1 MRKPYVLNRKVY
13 KDIKKM
19 DHGKMS
25 SFCEDLYK
33 NGYAD
38 GKKAAEGLTLDEV
51 KEVLAGVK
59 GIGEKR
65 VDIIIHALE
74 EGMNNN
80 ND

>member
-19 DHGKMS
+19 DHSQMS
-25 SFCEDLYK
+25 AFCENLYK
-33 NGYAD
+33 NGYVD
-38 GKKAAEGLTLDEV
+38 GKKAAEGLTVDEV
-51 KEVLAGVK
+51 KEVLASVK

-65 VDIIIHALE
+65 VEIIIQALE
-74 EGMNNN
+74 ERMNT